1 MKSKIVLAIVL
12 FLSSSVAYSELDNS
26 MFEKLYA
33 SMVDQWKVDVVKAF
47 NEAEKELLDIDVPIV
62 PIGPNEDPAK
72 CPCKGS
78 GVIVHGDGHET
89 PCPFH
94 SKEFG
99 SLNTKGF
106 VCECDSKCACEVCQC
121 EKMEIK

>member
-1 MKSKIVLAIVL
+1 MKKTIIALV
-12 FLSSSVAYSELDNS
+12 FLSITSVCYGIDELDIAK
-26 MFEKLYA
+26 MYA

-47 NEAEKELLDIDVPIV
+47 NEAEKELLDIDTPVVPV
-62 PIGPNEDPAK
+62 GPNEDPAK

-94 SKEFG
+94 SKEFE

-106 VCECDSKCACEVCQC
+106 VCECDSRCACEVCQC